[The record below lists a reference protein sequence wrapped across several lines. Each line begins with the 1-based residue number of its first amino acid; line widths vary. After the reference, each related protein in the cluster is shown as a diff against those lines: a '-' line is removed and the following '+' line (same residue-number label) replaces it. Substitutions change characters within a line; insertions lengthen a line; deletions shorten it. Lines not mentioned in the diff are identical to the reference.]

1 MDDLTQQA
9 IQAAVSGNWKTAENL
24 NRAILQNN
32 ASDIDALL
40 RLANALFQLGKKKDA
55 TKLYEKVLKV
65 DKFNVFATRGLGR
78 LKRASTKGGSA
89 SGGKATNGAAHHGLE
104 TLFLE
109 EPGKTKTVGL
119 VHIAGPQV
127 LASLD
132 CGEKVYLA
140 PRRHR
145 ISVAN
150 ESGTYIGRL
159 PDDLSVRLLSFIGG
173 GNQYEA
179 VIKFANADEVKIFV
193 KETVRSPKFVQTPT
207 FPHEGTIQFAGSQ
220 NAA

>member
-1 MDDLTQQA
+1 MDDLAQQA
-9 IQAAVSGNWKTAENL
+9 IQAAVTGNWKNAENL

-32 ASDIDALL
+32 ALDIDALL
-40 RLANALFQLGKKKDA
+40 RLANALFQLGKNKHA
-55 TKLYEKVLKV
+55 TKLYEQVLKV
-65 DKFNVFATRGLGR
+65 DKFNVFATRGLER
-78 LKRASTKGGSA
+78 LKRA
-89 SGGKATNGAAHHGLE
+89 KATNGAAHHGLQ

-127 LASLD
+127 LASLA
-132 CGEKVYLA
+132 CGEKVFII

-145 ISVAN
+145 ISVAT

-193 KETVRSPKFVQTPT
+193 KETVRSAKFVQTPT
-207 FPHEGTIQFAGSQ
+207 FPHEGTIQFKEALLPTPDQ
-220 NAA
+220 L

>member
-1 MDDLTQQA
+1 MDDLAQQA
-9 IQAAVSGNWKTAENL
+9 IQAAISGNWKTAENL
-24 NRAILQNN
+24 NRTILQNN

-55 TKLYEKVLKV
+55 TKLYEKVLRV
-65 DKFNVFATRGLGR
+65 DKFNVFATRGLER
-78 LKRASTKGGSA
+78 LKKAR
-89 SGGKATNGAAHHGLE
+89 ATNGVAHHGLE

-119 VHIAGPQV
+119 VHTAGPQV

-132 CGEKVYLA
+132 CGEKVFLA

-145 ISVAN
+145 ISVATQ
-150 ESGTYIGRL
+150 SGTYIGRL
-159 PDDLSVRLLSFIGG
+159 PDDLSVRLLGFIGG

-179 VIKFANADEVKIFV
+179 VIKFANADEVKIFI
-193 KETVRSPKFVQTPT
+193 KEAVRSPKFIQTPT
-207 FPHEGTIQFAGSQ
+207 FPHEGTIQFANSQ
-220 NAA
+220 NVA